1 MDQEVLTIFSTA
13 VGNLGFPIVITGYLL
28 LRFEKKMDRLNETIQ
43 ELLKFKREEISRREG
58 KV

>member
-1 MDQEVLTIFSTA
+1 MDQEILPIFSTA

-43 ELLKFKREEISRREG
+43 ELREEISRKEG